1 MQSSALTID
10 RALAIGSSR
19 TLSSALWIGA
29 FALLTAVGAQIVI
42 PVVPVPFTL
51 QTVFVLLSGAMLGAR
66 KGALAQIAYL
76 GMGAV
81 GLPVF
86 AGFSG
91 TFLHLL
97 GPTGGYLVAFPLAA
111 YLTGLLLH
119 QSPVARLPRYLAAVV
134 AMIPAMAVVF
144 ALGVAQL
151 NLVVFHDWNASIVAG
166 FSSLQIWDAA
176 KILVAAGLASQLGRF
191 SR

>member
-1 MQSSALTID
+1 MQSSVLTID
-10 RALAIGSSR
+10 RALSVGNSR
-19 TLSSALWIGA
+19 AVSSALWISA

-42 PVVPVPFTL
+42 PFAPVPFTL
-51 QTVFVLLSGAMLGAR
+51 QSVFVLLSGAMLGAR
-66 KGALAQIAYL
+66 KGALAQVAYL
-76 GMGAV
+76 GMGAA

-97 GPTGGYLVAFPLAA
+97 GPTGGYLIAFPLAA
-111 YLTGLLLH
+111 YVTGLLLH
-119 QSPVARLPRYLAAVV
+119 QSPIARLPRYLAAVA
-134 AMIPAMAVVF
+134 AMIPAMLVVF
-144 ALGVAQL
+144 AIGTAQL
-151 NLVVFHDWNASIVAG
+151 NLVVFHNWSASIAAG
-166 FSSLQIWDAA
+166 FTSLQVWDAV